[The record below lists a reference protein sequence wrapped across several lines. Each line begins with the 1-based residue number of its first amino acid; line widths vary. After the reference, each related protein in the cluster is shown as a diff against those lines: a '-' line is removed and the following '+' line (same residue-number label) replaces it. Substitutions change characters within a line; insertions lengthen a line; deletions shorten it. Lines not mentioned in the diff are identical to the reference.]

1 MCDIVRI
8 VKGKRELLEVAR
20 SMYLYL
26 LGVPVGS
33 AFFFLEVWWERTII
47 YIFLMDCV
55 KKLPHHG
62 HHKCSPFVDMVKA
75 KQIDTENSNQTSKYS
90 NLC

>member
-1 MCDIVRI
+1 
-8 VKGKRELLEVAR
+8 
-20 SMYLYL
+20 
-26 LGVPVGS
+26 
-33 AFFFLEVWWERTII
+33 
-47 YIFLMDCV
+47 MDCV

-75 KQIDTENSNQTSKYS
+75 KKIDTENSNQTSKYS